1 MQHNSYIVRVSPFQC
16 SVRCGKSG
24 LQHRN
29 VLCRDSSGSP
39 SNACPTVDK
48 PASAQPCVG
57 FGRGDPTCVEDAEGL
72 GSAEEEGDG
81 GKMYPVPA
89 GSGWRRVEA
98 VTLRAVTPRAAGA
111 PTSGLPA
118 LPLPPQKL
126 VEPAPK
132 PGREPR

>member
-1 MQHNSYIVRVSPFQC
+1 M
-16 SVRCGKSG
+16 
-24 LQHRN
+24 QHRN
-29 VLCRDSSGSP
+29 VICRDPSGSP

-48 PASAQPCVG
+48 PASAQPCIG
-57 FGRGDPTCVEDAEGL
+57 FGRGDPTCVEDVDDL
-72 GSAEEEGDG
+72 GTAEEEEDRRR
-81 GKMYPVPA
+81 KMSQMPA

-98 VTLRAVTPRAAGA
+98 VTLKAVASKASDA
-111 PTSGLPA
+111 PTSVPSGLPA

>member
-48 PASAQPCVG
+48 PASAQPCIG
-57 FGRGDPTCVEDAEGL
+57 FGRGDPTCVEDVDGL
-72 GSAEEEGDG
+72 GSAGEEDR
-81 GKMYPVPA
+81 VQPA

-98 VTLRAVTPRAAGA
+98 VTLKAVTAKAAGA
-111 PTSGLPA
+111 PTAVPSGLPA